1 MAPQLLKYKGNRGFQ
16 MNKLTL
22 NILKSALTLSTV
34 ALLTAC
40 GSNNQP
46 QGTDFS
52 SRLPVD
58 QIVDSNKAIAY
69 CNQASNSSI
78 TVRTQSYT
86 ENNTVR
92 MDYVFARITQLPSSF
107 TANDSYIAMWRWMAN
122 ASGQSSLDQTPLSF
136 RLTLR
141 SNGQVLTDWK
151 TTLRWS
157 DVSSVATSYGYNDA
171 SAFFNNVNILVN
183 LRDVQGDYDAL
194 KVSLYSTSNV
204 TLSQVDSL
212 LPPFHANPAHYA
224 VDSYGAQRASILQ
237 NLHPFKSM
245 STATDFRSIA
255 NSYCLN

>member
-1 MAPQLLKYKGNRGFQ
+1 

-22 NILKSALTLSTV
+22 KIVKSALTLSTI

-52 SRLPVD
+52 SRLPND
-58 QIVDSNKAIAY
+58 QLVDSNKAIAY

-86 ENNTVR
+86 ENNVVR
-92 MDYVFARITQLPSSF
+92 MDYVFARITQIPANF

-122 ASGQSSLDQTPLSF
+122 ASGQASLDQTPLSF
-136 RLTLR
+136 RLALR
-141 SNGQVLTDWK
+141 SNGQALTDWK

-157 DVSSVATSYGYNDA
+157 DVSSVATANGYSDA
-171 SAFFNNVNILVN
+171 TAFFNNVNILVN

-204 TLSQVDSL
+204 TISQVDSL

-224 VDSYGAQRASILQ
+224 VDAYGATRASILQ
-237 NLHPFKSM
+237 SLHPFKSM
-245 STATDFRSIA
+245 STSTDFRSIA
-255 NSYCLN
+255 NQFCLN